1 MHRIKSDKLRG
12 LLYRQASVLSEEAL
26 KSEGQISDKQVKVLE
41 RLAQLVKIC
50 NAAKPPPKRWPVLV
64 VLGVTL
70 LILSILLFSRVSETE
85 IELDMALSEVN
96 FTSSSQQVL
105 SEAIGL
111 SELGVLGLREIQLS
125 RARGRT
131 AEIFGE
137 REYIDAAIRLS
148 KISDGNRQSTI
159 MLGRLELSPETRVR
173 LRHKEVLHQYRLSL
187 EGKDLKLR
195 AEVNGTVQV
204 NLPGIPEERLQF
216 SSPRSIK
223 LRPNSKEVNLDLT
236 FSGTS
241 KQVFSPQLSVE
252 NLSFIRIDEIVGTE
266 HTVVK
271 YVSTILS
278 GKLYF
283 ESLGGQ
289 VRTIRP
295 GEAIRFET
303 SSGQMRTI
311 QLHNNHLSIKFRGQV
326 SGMSTGIGESSR
338 SLMPTCLEWLKARH
352 GLALLWGT
360 TLYLFGLGIGILRWW
375 KLAI

>member
-12 LLYRQASVLSEEAL
+12 LLHRQASMMSEEAL
-26 KSEGQISDKQVKVLE
+26 KSGGQISDKQVKTLE

-50 NAAKPPPKRWPVLV
+50 NAAKPPPKRWPLLV

-85 IELDMALSEVN
+85 IELDMALSEVS

-111 SELGVLGLREIQLS
+111 SELGVLGLREIRLS
-125 RARGRT
+125 RARGRI

-137 REYIDAAIRLS
+137 HQYINAAIRLS
-148 KISDGNRQSTI
+148 KVSDGERQGTI
-159 MLGRLELSPETRVR
+159 MLGMLELPPGTRVR
-173 LRHKEVLHQYRLSL
+173 LHHKEVLHQYRLSL

-204 NLPGIPEERLQF
+204 NLSGIPEERLQF

-223 LRPNSKEVNLDLT
+223 LLPNSKEVDLDLT

-241 KQVFSPQLSVE
+241 KHVFSPQLSVE
-252 NLSFIRIDEIVGTE
+252 NLSFIRIDEIIGTE
-266 HTVVK
+266 RTVVK
-271 YVSTILS
+271 YVSTVLS

-289 VRTIRP
+289 MRTIRP

-311 QLHNNHLSIKFRGQV
+311 QLHNEHLSIKFRGRV
-326 SGMSTGIGESSR
+326 RGMSTGIGESSR
-338 SLMPTCLEWLKARH
+338 SLMPTCLEWLRARH

-360 TLYLFGLGIGILRWW
+360 ALYLFSLIIGVLRWW
-375 KLAI
+375 RIIL